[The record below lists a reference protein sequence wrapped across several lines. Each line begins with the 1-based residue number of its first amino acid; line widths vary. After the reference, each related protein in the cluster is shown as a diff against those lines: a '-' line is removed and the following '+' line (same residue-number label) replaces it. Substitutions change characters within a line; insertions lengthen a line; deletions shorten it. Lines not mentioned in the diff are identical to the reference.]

1 MPRHVRKGDTVIIT
15 AGDHRGRQG
24 KILRVLP
31 DQDKVVVEG
40 INLHK
45 RHMKPTQT
53 NQRGGIVEKEM
64 PIHISNVSPVVDG
77 KATRVRYKTEANG
90 AKLRVA
96 ATNGQQIGPALKKA
110 R

>member
-31 DQDKVVVEG
+31 DQNKVVVEG

-45 RHMKPTQT
+45 RHVRPTQT
-53 NQRGGIVEKEM
+53 NRRGGIVEKEL

-77 KATRVRYKTEANG
+77 KATRVRFKKEDNG
-90 AKLRVA
+90 GKLRMA
-96 ATNGQQIGPALKKA
+96 ARNDQQIGPALKKG

>member
-1 MPRHVRKGDTVIIT
+1 MIT

-24 KILRVLP
+24 KVLRVLP
-31 DQDKVVVEG
+31 DQHKVVVEG
-40 INLHK
+40 VNVHK
-45 RHMKPTQT
+45 RHMRPSQT
-53 NQRGGIVEKEM
+53 NRRGGIVEKEM

-77 KATRVRYKTEANG
+77 KATRVRFKTEANG

-96 ATNGQQIGPALKKA
+96 ASNGEQIGQELKKA